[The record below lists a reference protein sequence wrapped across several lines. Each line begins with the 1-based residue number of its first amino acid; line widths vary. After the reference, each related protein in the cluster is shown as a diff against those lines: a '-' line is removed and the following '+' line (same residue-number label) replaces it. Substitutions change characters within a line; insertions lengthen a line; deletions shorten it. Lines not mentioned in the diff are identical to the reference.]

1 MKYFEVEFNIE
12 PTSQDAR
19 DIVAAMAGEAA
30 FETFEETTDGQLKG
44 YVQQQ
49 LFDEDMLRQVLAALP
64 LPGVTVSYTVR
75 EAEDRDWNEQWEQEG
90 FEPIVVR
97 GEKKEVRGEKKEERE
112 ERCVIIHDG
121 RHLPENDSLSSLLSP
136 LSSKIAIEIDAH
148 LAFGTGTHETTRM
161 MCAALLEHNLA
172 GKRVLDCGTG
182 TGILAITALKLGARE
197 AVGYDIDEWSADN
210 ARHNAVINR
219 IDDRFASLLGDAS
232 ILNKVEGT
240 FDVVTANINR
250 NILLADM
257 PAFVTKMAPHA
268 TLLLSGF
275 YTEDVPLL
283 VAKARELGL
292 SLVSQREDQ
301 NWACLRFASE

>member
-97 GEKKEVRGEKKEERE
+97 GEKKEERGERRE
-112 ERCVIIHDG
+112 ERG
-121 RHLPENDSLSSLLSP
+121 LLSD
-136 LSSKIAIEIDAH
+136 IAKH
-148 LAFGTGTHETTRM
+148 
-161 MCAALLEHNLA
+161 
-172 GKRVLDCGTG
+172 
-182 TGILAITALKLGARE
+182 
-197 AVGYDIDEWSADN
+197 
-210 ARHNAVINR
+210 
-219 IDDRFASLLGDAS
+219 
-232 ILNKVEGT
+232 
-240 FDVVTANINR
+240 
-250 NILLADM
+250 
-257 PAFVTKMAPHA
+257 
-268 TLLLSGF
+268 
-275 YTEDVPLL
+275 
-283 VAKARELGL
+283 
-292 SLVSQREDQ
+292 
-301 NWACLRFASE
+301 